1 MRKYSLYISIA
12 MFVLAAICGIAEA
25 TFYGGIDENDVLQ
38 ESLFL
43 PLTFIFAAGGLVFWV
58 LFALQLLF
66 NSKSNQDS

>member
-1 MRKYSLYISIA
+1 MRNHSLYISIA

-25 TFYGGIDENDVLQ
+25 TFYGGIDENGVLQ

-66 NSKSNQDS
+66 NAKSNQDS

>member
-25 TFYGGIDENDVLQ
+25 TFYGGIDENGVLQ

>member
-1 MRKYSLYISIA
+1 MRNYSLYISIA

-25 TFYGGIDENDVLQ
+25 TFYGGIDENGVLQ

-43 PLTFIFAAGGLVFWV
+43 PLTFIFAAGGWVFWV

>member
-1 MRKYSLYISIA
+1 MRNYSLYISIA

-25 TFYGGIDENDVLQ
+25 TFYGGINENGVLQ

>member
-1 MRKYSLYISIA
+1 

-25 TFYGGIDENDVLQ
+25 TIYGGIDENGVLQ

-58 LFALQLLF
+58 LFAIQLLF
-66 NSKSNQDS
+66 NSKNRPNG